1 MKDKQYDPARHNE
14 KAPEKG
20 MAAVNTFNEGEEK
33 TISDNKTEK
42 ENVEDKDESVPKIEE

>member
-1 MKDKQYDPARHNE
+1 MKDKQYDPARNNE

-33 TISDNKTEK
+33 TISNNETENKKTDDNE
-42 ENVEDKDESVPKIEE
+42 EVVPKIDE